1 MAATG
6 DKLQKQGR
14 PPIYSG
20 KEDEWADWNFVMRIY
35 VS

>member
-1 MAATG
+1 MAAT
-6 DKLQKQGR
+6 DYELKKQGR

-20 KEDEWADWNFVMRIY
+20 KEDEWAEWEFVMRIY